1 VAKGKTE
8 KVFLSTVCT
17 KINWTVGAK
26 SALKNIPRLEA
37 NYTKRLHQDQR
48 FVSAAKRY
56 Q

>member
-17 KINWTVGAK
+17 KINWIADVRG
-26 SALKNIPRLEA
+26 ALKNILELEA
-37 NYTKRLHQDQR
+37 NYIKRLHQDQM
-48 FVSAAKRY
+48 FASAAKRY